1 MTYTDTPSLNH
12 RPIVVAIDGYSS
24 SGKSTMARK
33 LAAEVGYRY
42 IDSGAMYRAV
52 TLAAI
57 RKHLTGP
64 GTEHPDTAAIAR
76 MVNGLDIDF
85 HITPEGQVTMLDGEN
100 VEPYI
105 RGMEVSDYVSE
116 IAAIPEV
123 REALTA
129 MQRRLG
135 ANGGIVMDGRD
146 IGTTVFPDAAL
157 KIFVKASAE
166 TRAHRRCEELKAK
179 GETVDFNDVLDNIEK
194 RDRIDETRA
203 VSPLRKADDAVT
215 LDNSTMTHDE
225 QNRCLLDLFNSR
237 IKQ

>member
-1 MTYTDTPSLNH
+1 
-12 RPIVVAIDGYSS
+12 
-24 SGKSTMARK
+24 MARK